1 VSFSRLIHADW
12 SVSPN
17 KRWAARACYTAP
29 NWTVEAVEPVGDC
42 SLFARSLV
50 AAALDEAVLAGF
62 DFPIGVPEV
71 YGKQTGL
78 KSFPDLLQQIGQ
90 GRWSAFD
97 SIARET
103 HEISLERPFYP
114 AGAAAGLKQ
123 ADLLNAHGAA
133 ALDDLRRSCE
143 RQTEDRRAACP
154 LFWTLGGN
162 QVGRAA
168 LAGWVEVLK
177 PTLAAGARL
186 WPFDGS
192 LAILSKEPGLV
203 LAETYPAEAYG
214 HVGVAFGN
222 GESKTRQIDRAG
234 KSAAL
239 LQWADENR
247 VELSPAVEALILDGF
262 GSDKAGEDRFD
273 ALLGLCG
280 MIEVVSGRRSEGSHS
295 NAFPWE
301 GWILGQRGTP
311 SLRSTTPAITPL
323 TELDLHRA
331 TAVADFGVEPETA
344 RLLSDLLQVWNSVH
358 QGMPV
363 IGPWMEAR
371 LIHMIRGWVGKGWCV
386 SGPTQ
391 VCFPGEPDLRSR
403 SWDIVI
409 HRPVPNGYPPE
420 AAPGAG
426 YPLVPLEAVQVVID
440 TKTNFNAPA
449 TYSAQACFNL
459 MNDCSVSQVEALG
472 DGVTK
477 LVLAATSSR
486 GADSMLR
493 EGAAH
498 GVPTFAMAR
507 YSASPVQDAGE
518 RKIEWRVQRFLD
530 GTFPLQAFKFAVLSG
545 LRDPSRPTV

>member
-1 VSFSRLIHADW
+1 MAEDWLLLHADW
-12 SVSPN
+12 SVSPA
-17 KRWAARACYTAP
+17 KRWAARARSTASG
-29 NWTVEAVEPVGDC
+29 WVVEAVEQVRDC
-42 SLFARSLV
+42 PELVRSLV
-50 AAALDEAVLAGF
+50 AAARDQVVLAGF
-62 DFPIGVPEV
+62 DFPIGVPEA
-71 YGKQTGL
+71 YGRQTGL
-78 KSFPDLLQQIGQ
+78 PSFPDLLQQIGQ
-90 GRWSAFD
+90 GRWSAFG

-114 AGAAAGLKQ
+114 AGAAAGIKQ

-133 ALDDLRRSCE
+133 RLDDLRRSCE

-168 LAGWVEVLK
+168 LAGWTEVLK
-177 PTLAAGARL
+177 PALAGGARL

-192 LAILSKEPGLV
+192 LDVLGQRAGLV
-203 LAETYPAEAYG
+203 LAETYPTEAYG
-214 HVGVAFGN
+214 HIGVAFAN

-234 KSAAL
+234 KAAGI
-239 LQWADENR
+239 LQWADER
-247 VELSPAVEALILDGF
+247 SVELAPTVRALALNGF
-262 GSDKAGEDRFD
+262 GNDRAGEDRFD

-301 GWILGQRGTP
+301 GWILGQRSTP
-311 SLRSTTPAITPL
+311 SLRSTTPTITRR

-331 TAVADFGVEPETA
+331 TAVADFDVEPETA

-371 LIHMIRGWVGKGWCV
+371 LIHIIRGWVGKDWCV

-391 VCFPGEPDLRSR
+391 VCFPGEADLRSR

-409 HRPVPNGYPPE
+409 HRPLPTGYPPE

-449 TYSAQACFNL
+449 IYAAQACFNR

-486 GADSMLR
+486 GADSLLR

-498 GVPTFAMAR
+498 GVQTFVMAR
-507 YSASPVQDAGE
+507 YSASPVQDASA
-518 RKIEWRVQRFLD
+518 RKIEWRVQRFSD
-530 GTFPLQAFKFAVLSG
+530 GIFPLQTFKAAILSSLEANLG
-545 LRDPSRPTV
+545 R